1 MSEVSIKI
9 GGYKLPPPSSY
20 QVSFEDLDSDE
31 SKRYISSGKM
41 RRKRI
46 RAEVMK
52 ITVTYNLCDLKN
64 VFDIIKAIRPQTY
77 TANLYLPNEG
87 IYGDLVMYSNKKQF
101 NYKRVATGLK
111 AESFSF
117 DMTEV

>member
-77 TANLYLPNEG
+77 TANLYAMLALSET
-87 IYGDLVMYSNKKQF
+87 ILDS
-101 NYKRVATGLK
+101 T
-111 AESFSF
+111 SFSYKTHLHSHMDF
-117 DMTEV
+117 VKSFNVNM

>member
-1 MSEVSIKI
+1 MSKATIKI
-9 GGYKLPPPSSY
+9 GGVALPAPSSY
-20 QVSFEDLDSDE
+20 SVTFEDLDSDD
-31 SKRYISSGKM
+31 SKRYISTGIM

-52 ITVTYNLCDLKN
+52 ISVVYNLCDLSD
-64 VFDIIKAIRPQTY
+64 VTSIIKAIKPQTF

-87 IYGDLVMYSNKKQF
+87 IYGDLTMYANKKTF
-101 NYKRVATGLK
+101 NYKRVSTGLK

-117 DMTEV
+117 DLTEV